1 MGWGLSSFRLVLQS
15 SLFDGL
21 AFDPFALQKDGLGS
35 AEVDIGRVKFCRLS
49 W

>member
-1 MGWGLSSFRLVLQS
+1 LVLQS

-35 AEVDIGRVKFCRLS
+35 AEDIGRVKFCRLS